1 MKRNQILR
9 QLVWTGVV
17 YGILFML
24 LTVLLIQKFEVS
36 QHVQLFGANEVQPQI
51 FLN

>member
-1 MKRNQILR
+1 MTKDRFLKT

-17 YGILFML
+17 YGILF
-24 LTVLLIQKFEVS
+24 TVLISLLNQKFEITKTRV
-36 QHVQLFGANEVQPQI
+36 FGANAVQPQI